1 MWFSISFSSPVPIY
15 VQIVDKL
22 KTLINSG
29 QIKPGEYLP
38 SVRALAQS
46 LGVNMHTVLKAYK
59 VLESEGIV
67 KVERGEGYM
76 VVKTDEKAQREV
88 LDELSKLILKAQML
102 NVKKSEIISLIN
114 KLRLVTLKR
123 QVIYK

>member
-102 NVKKSEIISLIN
+102 NVKKSEIISLVN
-114 KLRLVTLKR
+114 K
-123 QVIYK
+123 IYD